1 MNYVGMQVWLVDDS
15 LFTVPT
21 EHVNE
26 AVRQLF
32 KYAREGSPRFIELG
46 KNQFYAASN
55 IASFNLAEEEAE

>member
-26 AVRQLF
+26 AARQLL

-55 IASFNLAEEEAE
+55 IASFNLAEEESE

>member
-1 MNYVGMQVWLVDDS
+1 MNYVALQVWLVDDS
-15 LFTVPT
+15 VFVVPA

-26 AVRQLF
+26 AARQLF
-32 KYAREGSPRFIELG
+32 KYAREGSPRFVELG